1 MTLKDVW
8 RDSINDGRIVFLIGF
23 IGVYAIF
30 AGLQRTAIAIIF
42 WSMML
47 FIVLWFDRG
56 TEEEKRIGRI
66 IGAVTVVVL
75 ILVLLFE
82 TSILPVSALT
92 ISTEQQ
98 GEQLRIDISG
108 IPPYEIWRNGDKIAE
123 NYPAGYLYTTIEPGQ
138 GYIISVTDLENE
150 TASESGIMDFYNYPL
165 SIWLLIILSI
175 VMIIIAIK
183 IMFMAFPA
191 LALTALLMLYITPD
205 VTYIPILRII
215 PALLL
220 IGAFGTFWLHGD
232 ES

>member
-75 ILVLLFE
+75 ILVLLIE
-82 TSILPVSALT
+82 TLVLPVSALT

-108 IPPYEIWRNGDKIAE
+108 IPPYEIWKNGDKIAE

-138 GYIISVTDLENE
+138 GYIISVTDSENQ
-150 TASESGIMDFYNYPL
+150 TVSESGIMNFYNYPL

-175 VMIIIAIK
+175 VMMIIAVK

>member
-1 MTLKDVW
+1 MTLKDIW
-8 RDSINDGRIVFLIGF
+8 KDSINDGRIMFLIGF
-23 IGVYAIF
+23 IGVYALF

-47 FIVLWFDRG
+47 FVVLWFDRG

-66 IGAVTVVVL
+66 IGAGTVVVL
-75 ILVLLFE
+75 TLFVLFE
-82 TSILPVSALT
+82 SLVLPVSALT

-98 GEQLRIDISG
+98 GAQLRIDISG

-138 GYIISVTDLENE
+138 GYIVSVTDSENE
-150 TASESGIMDFYNYPL
+150 TVSESGIMHFYNYPL
-165 SIWLLIILSI
+165 SIWFLIILSI
-175 VMIIIAIK
+175 GMMIIAVK

-191 LALTALLMLYITPD
+191 LALTALLMLHITPD
-205 VTYIPILRII
+205 VSYIPILRIV